1 MSETPS
7 RTLSLVLGPMP
18 LHARPDAVLAAGP
31 WCFAGLEDFFPR
43 WEEEFTFAPDI
54 LSDRAEEDQCIRE
67 AEALAADA
75 VPALAQRL
83 APGTELSPAYWETL
97 LAPHA
102 ITVAKLLVQHWHLA
116 RAMVRDWADLPL
128 QVELLPEDCSFRFG
142 EDADVV
148 LHGALNP
155 KASHWVLSLLLRSML
170 PQAWTAVEGAK
181 VEEVWQTPKPAGLK
195 ARLRGFLRSR
205 MLALPFPVMK
215 GMTARQ
221 ALAFS
226 SALRHP
232 SRTEDR
238 SRSLAGSFSSQA
250 QGLALDIPKAALAV
264 FEAFLPESIRCLR
277 HPKTLSPMAK
287 PRVRAAS
294 ILLYEDARYRQD
306 LARWRGR
313 GGRLLCVQHGGNYGQ
328 MRRICAMEM
337 VEYSQHAFATWG
349 WTAYDGALGA
359 ASGTGNFL
367 PLPHPQLA
375 RQKDSWRR
383 ASDEMIFVGTEMP
396 TVAYQLDSHPTPAQF
411 IQYRED
417 KQWFLEALGPE
428 VRKQT
433 LYRPYFKVPGTLE
446 DAEWI
451 IPRFPQVRLCQGPL
465 GPQILGCRLL
475 CLDHHGTTLLEAM
488 AAGIPTLCY
497 WNPAFWPVT
506 PDFDELLGD
515 MASLG
520 MWHAS
525 AELCAEKVREVWDD
539 PAAWWHS
546 ESVQAVRRR
555 FLARFANL
563 PEDPGEDK
571 AWLDCLR
578 SL

>member
-75 VPALAQRL
+75 VPVLAQRL
-83 APGTELSPAYWETL
+83 APGTELPPAYWETL

-116 RAMVRDWADLPL
+116 RAMVRDWAGLPL

-238 SRSLAGSFSSQA
+238 SRSLAGRFSSQA
-250 QGLALDIPKAALAV
+250 QGIKLDIPKAALAV

-313 GGRLLCVQHGGNYGQ
+313 GGRLLCVQH
-328 MRRICAMEM
+328 
-337 VEYSQHAFATWG
+337 
-349 WTAYDGALGA
+349 
-359 ASGTGNFL
+359 
-367 PLPHPQLA
+367 
-375 RQKDSWRR
+375 
-383 ASDEMIFVGTEMP
+383 
-396 TVAYQLDSHPTPAQF
+396 
-411 IQYRED
+411 
-417 KQWFLEALGPE
+417 
-428 VRKQT
+428 
-433 LYRPYFKVPGTLE
+433 
-446 DAEWI
+446 
-451 IPRFPQVRLCQGPL
+451 
-465 GPQILGCRLL
+465 
-475 CLDHHGTTLLEAM
+475 
-488 AAGIPTLCY
+488 
-497 WNPAFWPVT
+497 
-506 PDFDELLGD
+506 
-515 MASLG
+515 
-520 MWHAS
+520 
-525 AELCAEKVREVWDD
+525 
-539 PAAWWHS
+539 
-546 ESVQAVRRR
+546 
-555 FLARFANL
+555 
-563 PEDPGEDK
+563 
-571 AWLDCLR
+571 
-578 SL
+578 